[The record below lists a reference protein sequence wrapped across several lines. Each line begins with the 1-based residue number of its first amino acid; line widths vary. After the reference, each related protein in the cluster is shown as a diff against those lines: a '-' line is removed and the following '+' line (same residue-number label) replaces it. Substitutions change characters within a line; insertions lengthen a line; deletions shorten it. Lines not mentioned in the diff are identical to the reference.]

1 MANVTIIENTGLPRF
16 YSDIDDVQFVQSG
29 DCDYCDH
36 DYDKELC
43 KGCFNHY
50 GRGDGVLV
58 LIKDG
63 KAYMT
68 YDADEYEEC
77 EIND

>member
-1 MANVTIIENTGLPRF
+1 MAKVIVTENGGTFRT
-16 YSDIDDVQFVQSG
+16 YKNIDDVQYVQSG
-29 DCDYCDH
+29 ECDYCDH

-58 LIKDG
+58 LIRGD
-63 KAYMT
+63 KACIT
-68 YDADEYEEC
+68 YDADEYEEVK
-77 EIND
+77 IID